1 MKKKIERASWL
12 IFLGK
17 MFCKFF
23 KNIGLFVCVI
33 VKETI
38 TSNIKI

>member
-23 KNIGLFVCVI
+23 KNIGLFVCVFI
-33 VKETI
+33 KK
-38 TSNIKI
+38 NIIKNINI